1 MCSKYTIYNYF
12 DKHNIIYCALYIE
25 NSIFIAYMNIQ
36 ARVERYLKR
45 GFQPPEAEILVLIEE
60 SASALFSAFPGRFIL
75 FGGATLV
82 LFYDS
87 PRLSRDLDLLARA
100 EELPSPQDIQ
110 RVVAASIQPLA
121 EIFGLGKLECQHSGT
136 SKDFIKIWVVS
147 NQRRLF
153 SIDLTRIGGTV
164 LNSEVVQE
172 KIAGES
178 DKTVVTPS
186 ANYLL
191 FQKSETFLDRRYT
204 KSRDAFDMD
213 VLLSKGAKLDE
224 ILKAHLKDFIQMR
237 ELDSESI
244 RSRINSVDSKLC
256 TVELRPVLPN
266 ELFTELAKEDF
277 KRLRR
282 ALENVYSDWI

>member
-1 MCSKYTIYNYF
+1 
-12 DKHNIIYCALYIE
+12 
-25 NSIFIAYMNIQ
+25 MNIQ
-36 ARVERYLKR
+36 ARVDRYLKR

-60 SASALFSAFPGRFIL
+60 SASALFSAFPERLIL

-100 EELPSPQDIQ
+100 EELPNPQDIQ
-110 RVVAASIQPLA
+110 RVVEVSIQPLA
-121 EIFGLGKLECQHSGT
+121 EIFGLGKLEFQHSGT

-164 LNSEVVQE
+164 LKSEVVQE

-178 DKTVVTPS
+178 DKTVITPS

-191 FQKSETFLDRRYT
+191 FQKCETFLDRRYT

-213 VLLSKGAKLDE
+213 VLLAKGAKLDE
-224 ILKAHLKDFIQMR
+224 ILRAHLDDIIQMR
-237 ELDSESI
+237 ELDSELI

-282 ALENVYSDWI
+282 ALENVYSGWI